1 MERVR
6 MQKYSAKMGGGG
18 RGRGEGG
25 ELQAGNVKIQWVKD

>member
-18 RGRGEGG
+18 GGGGGGREESCRQGM
-25 ELQAGNVKIQWVKD
+25 